1 MANTIVGR
9 TSNIM
14 DVRDDGAAS
23 VHPAEENEFFSWT
36 SVTADIDGNDTVI
49 LVTNDSADKHL
60 HITDAY
66 VYSDVPSALDFF
78 TPAFGTFTGT
88 AITGVA
94 MNRTAVTIA
103 PATALG
109 DTTGDTLANI
119 FATLYSNETAGDQFG
134 VWLPLGGL
142 MVLGYRDS
150 IAIAIVEASAVANGV
165 IMGYFHDN
173 HK

>member
-1 MANTIVGR
+1 MSNTILGR
-9 TSNIM
+9 NGEIM
-14 DVRDDGAAS
+14 DVRLDGAAS
-23 VHPAEENEFFSWT
+23 VHPQEENEFFSWT
-36 SVTADIDGNDTVI
+36 SVTANVDANDTII
-49 LVTNDSADKHL
+49 LVTNDSSAKHL

-78 TPAFGTFTGT
+78 TPAFAAFTGT

-94 MNRTAVTIA
+94 LNRTAVTIA

-109 DTTGDTLANI
+109 DTSGDTLANI
-119 FATLYSNETAGDQFG
+119 FATLHSNETAGDQFG

-142 MVLGYRDS
+142 MVLGFHDS
-150 IAIAIVEASAVANGV
+150 IAISIVEASAVANSV

-173 HK
+173 HE